1 MIAVV
6 DYGAG
11 NIKSVQNALEHLGA
25 EYRVT
30 QNPKAIRK
38 ASKIILPGVGNFGA
52 AMKVLN
58 SKGLSGELIRA
69 IKGGKPYLGICLGL
83 QLLFEESEETKGIKG
98 LGIFK
103 GKVIRFRGKMKIP
116 HMGWNSIKKRKDSGL
131 LEGIDN
137 GSYFYFVHSFYP
149 EPKDKKIIL
158 TTTNYG
164 KEFVS
169 GIEHKNISAFQFHP
183 EKSGEIGIKIM
194 KRFCR

>member
-183 EKSGEIGIKIM
+183 EKSGEIGIKIL